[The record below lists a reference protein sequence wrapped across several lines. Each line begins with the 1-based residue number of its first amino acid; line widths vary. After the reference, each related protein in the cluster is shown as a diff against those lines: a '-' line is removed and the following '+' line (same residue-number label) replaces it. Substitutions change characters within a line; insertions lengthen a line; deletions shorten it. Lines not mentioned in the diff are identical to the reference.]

1 MNPGSKLR
9 TIRIFSNY
17 AHLATKVG
25 NFLVPA
31 LAPAFDLLNVPST
44 SSAMELNIQH
54 IILD

>member
-1 MNPGSKLR
+1 MKPGLKLR

-17 AHLATKVG
+17 ANLATKVG

-31 LAPAFDLLNVPST
+31 LAPAFDLLNVPS
-44 SSAMELNIQH
+44 SSPAMELNIQN